1 MHVSERVFIICSCF
15 YFLNFGETRILHI
28 KHLARQS
35 SKIVK
40 YSLIKKSTSIL
51 AYRNSW
57 TLDASVR
64 RWALDAGL
72 WTLDSGLWR
81 LDAGIWTLDPG
92 RWIMDAGS
100 WTLDSHSGR
109 WTLHFGRW
117 ILGTDQY
124 R

>member
-64 RWALDAGL
+64 RWTLDAGP
-72 WTLDSGLWR
+72 WILDSGRWT
-81 LDAGIWTLDPG
+81 LDAGIWTLKSE
-92 RWIMDAGS
+92 RWNLDAGT
-100 WTLDSHSGR
+100 WTLDSRR
-109 WTLHFGRW
+109 WTLDAG
-117 ILGTDQY
+117 G
-124 R
+124 